1 MASGQTKPEKWQ
13 VKLKEK
19 YLEVLISYFD
29 NIIKDVSRSV
39 PDIVG
44 DNRATRVRVR
54 GRRPDTATSHDH
66 VSLGYAFV
74 AYNLADLKMFTSISN
89 MDNGSLAKFFE
100 HYIREESHRVP
111 QLINATDPHVLHRR
125 IVKKRLGKPRREKP
139 LMLENPAVK

>member
-39 PDIVG
+39 PDI
-44 DNRATRVRVR
+44 RAKRERAR
-54 GRRPDTATSHDH
+54 GPDTATRHDR
-66 VSLGYAFV
+66 VSLGYVFI
-74 AYNLADLKMFTSISN
+74 AYNLADQKMFTSISN

-125 IVKKRLGKPRREKP
+125 IVKKRLVKPRREKP

>member
-39 PDIVG
+39 PAP
-44 DNRATRVRVR
+44 RTRTRLAR
-54 GRRPDTATSHDH
+54 MSGTLLSHDR
-66 VSLGYAFV
+66 VSLGYVFI
-74 AYNLADLKMFTSISN
+74 AYNLADQKMFTSISN

-111 QLINATDPHVLHRR
+111 QLINATDPHVLHKR
-125 IVKKRLGKPRREKP
+125 IVKKRLVKPRREKP

>member
-39 PDIVG
+39 PAP
-44 DNRATRVRVR
+44 RTRTRLAR
-54 GRRPDTATSHDH
+54 MSGTLLSHDR
-66 VSLGYAFV
+66 VSLGYVFI
-74 AYNLADLKMFTSISN
+74 AYNLADQKMFTSISN

-111 QLINATDPHVLHRR
+111 ELINATDPHVLHQR
-125 IVKKRLGKPRREKP
+125 IVKKRLLKPRREKP